1 MLPRKIQYATILTG
15 ENRRTR
21 RKTCPSVTLSTTNPT
36 RIDANPGQ
44 YGERPATN
52 DLSHGT
58 RGLLHTYLVRTII
71 TNNNIKDLLEA
82 RQQDQ
87 FPPQA
92 VIWTALLLWANAGVT
107 RCSSTQRL
115 IQNIYLIAIYA
126 HLLTSFN
133 TIQPNVHIIHTSE
146 TVPWA

>member
-1 MLPRKIQYATILTG
+1 MSLESDGGMILTG
-15 ENRRTR
+15 ETRRTR
-21 RKTCPSVTLSTTNPT
+21 RKTCPSATLSTTNPT
-36 RIDANPGQ
+36 WIDPGANPGHH
-44 YGERPATN
+44 GERPATN

-58 RGLLHTYLVRTII
+58 RGLLHTYLVQKII

-87 FPPQA
+87 FAPQV

-107 RCSSTQRL
+107 CCSSTQRL
-115 IQNIYLIAIYA
+115 IQNIYLLAIRA

-146 TVPWA
+146 TVP